1 VATTPLILRA
11 TQLLHHDNRS
21 LTGAASLAILLYAG
35 HNALATIASVA
46 GGHWID
52 RTGPRVVFT
61 AAAGLYVA
69 AYGLFAVSWH
79 TWPPLLIAF
88 ALAGSGIGLAET
100 AESTVVARLLPDH
113 LRGSGFGAL
122 GAVQAAGDF
131 AASAAVGLL
140 WTLISPAIGFA
151 YAAAWMIAAVGVG
164 WASGPSASA

>member
-1 VATTPLILRA
+1 VATTLLILRA

-88 ALAGSGIGLAET
+88 GPRRQRHRPGRDGG
-100 AESTVVARLLPDH
+100 VD
-113 LRGSGFGAL
+113 RGSAP
-122 GAVQAAGDF
+122 AA
-131 AASAAVGLL
+131 
-140 WTLISPAIGFA
+140 
-151 YAAAWMIAAVGVG
+151 
-164 WASGPSASA
+164 